1 MLLALHLTAHSE
13 LLLRLSLKDT
23 TKYCLVVLAVLPA
36 LIVKPIDNKYLV
48 YYNVYENKVFCG
60 WDRLVEEVELLTPT

>member
-36 LIVKPIDNKYLV
+36 LIVKPIDKKHLV
-48 YYNVYENKVFCG
+48 YYNVYENTIFCDWRRVG
-60 WDRLVEEVELLTPT
+60 R

>member
-1 MLLALHLTAHSE
+1 MHFLTHLMLLALHLTAHSE

-36 LIVKPIDNKYLV
+36 LIVKPIDKKHLV
-48 YYNVYENKVFCG
+48 YYNVYENTIFCDWRRVG
-60 WDRLVEEVELLTPT
+60 R

>member
-1 MLLALHLTAHSE
+1 MLLALHLTAYSE

-36 LIVKPIDNKYLV
+36 LVVKPIDKKHLV
-48 YYNVYENKVFCG
+48 YYNVYENTIFCDWRRVG
-60 WDRLVEEVELLTPT
+60 R